1 MTPEELNGFLRAY
14 TEHELRNRDRGNK
27 EFFLGDNGVYRDDVF
42 LKPGENI
49 GVVRNAR
56 FAPVKE
62 HSHNYIEMNYVW
74 SGTCVQ
80 TVEGVRV
87 ETVKGDFCMM
97 DTAAV
102 HAIGECGEED
112 IVVNLLMRK
121 EFFDTGFF
129 TRMTKSGILSGFL
142 INAVTAQ
149 KNREHFLK
157 ISTGQN
163 PHIHEIMTRILC
175 EYYGEDVGR
184 QEMIDSYMII
194 LFTELL
200 RCYRSV
206 SRTENGRAGGG
217 EILLDILA
225 YMEKNSDRCTL
236 QGTAEHFGFHPVYL
250 TTLLKEKTGRGFTE
264 HIQQQRLLK
273 ARLLLQSTELP
284 VGEIV
289 AETGYSNVNF
299 FYKKF
304 KEASGCTPLEYRR
317 RQKDLKNG
325 Q

>member
-1 MTPEELNGFLRAY
+1 MTPQELNIFLKEY
-14 TEHELRNRDRGNK
+14 TETELENLERGRAI
-27 EFFLGDNGVYRDDVF
+27 FFLGDHGVYRDDVF

-49 GVVRNAR
+49 GVVRNSR
-56 FAPVKE
+56 FAPVAE

-74 SGTCVQ
+74 SGSCVQ

-87 ETVKGDFCMM
+87 ETRKGDFCMM

-102 HAIGECGEED
+102 HAIGECGAED

-142 INAVTAQ
+142 INAVTEQ

-157 ISTGQN
+157 ISTQEN
-163 PHIHEIMTRILC
+163 PYIHEIMTRILC

-184 QEMIDSYMII
+184 QEMIDSYMVI

-206 SRTENGRAGGG
+206 SAAENGRYRGG
-217 EILLDILA
+217 ETLLDILA
-225 YMEKNSDRCTL
+225 YMEKNSAQCTL
-236 QGTAEHFGFHPVYL
+236 QETAEHFGFHPVYL

-273 ARLLLQSTELP
+273 ARMLLQRTELP

-317 RQKDLKNG
+317 RQKNLKNG